1 MDPSGASFIDESPS
15 LAELVDLKE
24 IQRLFYYFSV
34 VTGLD
39 VALFDFS
46 GREILAN
53 RKGNTVCES
62 AGNCRKCRKHISYG
76 GMMSQDLGEP
86 YICSCGCG
94 LIMCF
99 SPVMFEERLIGIIAC
114 GPVLLWEADEVAV
127 SEFTEK
133 TRDMNIHVEAED
145 LLRSATSCSCVNMT
159 STSQLLFITV
169 NSITREHSV
178 FLKQRAQITRQ
189 QQRIA
194 DLLIDRKNSGKAA
207 AQRKGS
213 YPVETEK
220 ELIEVVKNGNREQA
234 KRILNILLGEIFSFA
249 DGNMDTIRARLFE
262 LVAFFSRAAVESGAP
277 VEAVNGTVEGSFR
290 MFGKDTGFEELC
302 FLAGEA
308 MEAFIGALSFE
319 GGRQK
324 RSRHLARAVEYIG
337 EHYADDITLHSVAG
351 AVYISEFYLSHL
363 FRKEMDTTFSDYVSR
378 VRIDRAKTI
387 LKKALDIR
395 IQELSEIVGFNDAN
409 YFAKSFKKLTG
420 QSPREYQASFI
431 RSEGFDTQEP
441 GGRGDQPGGQPS
453 GRPPRTW
460 QWI

>member
-1 MDPSGASFIDESPS
+1 MDFPGPS
-15 LAELVDLKE
+15 LMDGSLSLADLVDLKE
-24 IQRLFYYFSV
+24 IQRLFHYFSV

-53 RKGNTVCES
+53 RKENTVCES
-62 AGNCRKCRKHISYG
+62 AKNCRKCRKHISYG

-133 TRDMNIHVEAED
+133 TRDMDIHVSAED

-178 FLKQRAQITRQ
+178 YLKQRAQITMQ

-194 DLLIDRKNSGKAA
+194 DLLIDRKNNGNAA
-207 AQRKGS
+207 ADGKGS
-213 YPVETEK
+213 YPIETEK
-220 ELIEVVKNGNREQA
+220 ELIEVVKSGNREQA
-234 KRILNILLGEIFSFA
+234 RRILNMLLGEIFSFA
-249 DGNMDTIRARLFE
+249 DGNMNTIRARLFE
-262 LVAFFSRAAVESGAP
+262 LVAFFSRAVVESGAP
-277 VEAVNGTVEGSFR
+277 VEAVNGTLENSFR
-290 MFGKDTGFEELC
+290 MFDDDTGFEELC

-308 MEAFIGALSFE
+308 MEGFIGALSLE
-319 GGRQK
+319 GRQK
-324 RSRHLARAVEYIG
+324 RSRHLARAMEYI
-337 EHYADDITLHSVAG
+337 EKHYADDITLHSVAD

-378 VRIDRAKTI
+378 VRIDKAKTI

-409 YFAKSFKKLTG
+409 YFTKSFKKLTG
-420 QSPREYQASFI
+420 QSPREYQAAFT
-431 RSEGFDTQEP
+431 G
-441 GGRGDQPGGQPS
+441 
-453 GRPPRTW
+453 
-460 QWI
+460 

>member
-1 MDPSGASFIDESPS
+1 MDFLRFPFTDDSPP

-24 IQRLFYYFSV
+24 IRKLFHYFSV

-53 RKGNTVCES
+53 RKGDTVCGLAE
-62 AGNCRKCRKHISYG
+62 NCPKCRKHISYG

-127 SEFTEK
+127 LEFAEK
-133 TRDMNIHVEAED
+133 TRDMNIRVDAED

-178 FLKQRAQITRQ
+178 YLKQRAQITRQ

-194 DLLIDRKNSGKAA
+194 DLLIDRKNAGNAVTD
-207 AQRKGS
+207 RKGG
-213 YPVETEK
+213 YPVETER
-220 ELIEVVKNGNREQA
+220 ELIEVVKSGNREQG
-234 KRILNILLGEIFSFA
+234 KRILNVLLGEIFSFA
-249 DGNMDTIRARLFE
+249 NGNMNTIRARLFE

-277 VEAVNGTVEGSFR
+277 VEAVNGTIENSFR
-290 MFGKDTGFEELC
+290 MFDDDTGFEELC

-308 MEAFIGALSFE
+308 MEGFIGAVSPE
-319 GGRQK
+319 GRQK
-324 RSRHLARAVEYIG
+324 RSRHLARAMEYIG
-337 EHYADDITLHSVAG
+337 EHYADDITLHSVAE

-363 FRKEMDTTFSDYVSR
+363 FRKEMNTTFSDYVSR
-378 VRIDRAKTI
+378 VRIDKAKTI

-420 QSPREYQASFI
+420 QSPREYQATFT
-431 RSEGFDTQEP
+431 G
-441 GGRGDQPGGQPS
+441 
-453 GRPPRTW
+453 
-460 QWI
+460 

>member
-1 MDPSGASFIDESPS
+1 MDFPGPSLTDESPS

-24 IQRLFYYFSV
+24 IRRLFHYFSV

-53 RKGNTVCES
+53 RKENTVCES
-62 AGNCRKCRKHISYG
+62 AKNCRKCRRHISYG

-99 SPVMFEERLIGIIAC
+99 SPVIFEERLIGIIAC

-127 SEFTEK
+127 SEFAEK
-133 TRDMNIHVEAED
+133 TRDMDIHVDAEN

-178 FLKQRAQITRQ
+178 YLKQRAQITMQ

-194 DLLIDRKNSGKAA
+194 DLLIDRKNSGGAA
-207 AQRKGS
+207 DRKGS
-213 YPVETEK
+213 YPAETEK
-220 ELIEVVKNGNREQA
+220 ELIEVVKIGSREQA
-234 KRILNILLGEIFSFA
+234 RRILNILLGEIFSFA
-249 DGNMDTIRARLFE
+249 DGNMNTIRARIFE
-262 LVAFFSRAAVESGAP
+262 LVAFFSRAAVESGAS
-277 VEAVNGTVEGSFR
+277 VEAVNGTLENSFR
-290 MFGKDTGFEELC
+290 MFDDHTGFEELC

-308 MEAFIGALSFE
+308 MEGFISTLSLE
-319 GGRQK
+319 GRQK
-324 RSRHLARAVEYIG
+324 RSRHLARAREYI
-337 EHYADDITLHSVAG
+337 EKHYADDVTLRSVAD

-378 VRIDRAKTI
+378 VRIDKAKSI

-409 YFAKSFKKLTG
+409 YFTKSFKKLTG
-420 QSPREYQASFI
+420 QSPREYHAAF
-431 RSEGFDTQEP
+431 T
-441 GGRGDQPGGQPS
+441 GQS
-453 GRPPRTW
+453 GPDSS
-460 QWI
+460 

>member
-1 MDPSGASFIDESPS
+1 MDGPP

-24 IQRLFYYFSV
+24 IRRLFHYFSV

-53 RKGNTVCES
+53 RKENTVCES
-62 AGNCRKCRKHISYG
+62 AKNCRKCRRHVSYG
-76 GMMSQDLGEP
+76 GMMSQELGEP

-99 SPVMFEERLIGIIAC
+99 SPVVFEERLIGIIAC
-114 GPVLLWEADEVAV
+114 GPVLLWEADDVAV
-127 SEFTEK
+127 SEFAEK
-133 TRDMNIHVEAED
+133 IRDMDIRVEAED

-159 STSQLLFITV
+159 GTSQLLFITV

-178 FLKQRAQITRQ
+178 YLKQRAQITRQ

-194 DLLIDRKNSGKAA
+194 DLLIDRKNAAGAA
-207 AQRKGS
+207 ADRKGG

-220 ELIEVVKNGNREQA
+220 ELIEAVKSGSREQS
-234 KRILNILLGEIFSFA
+234 KRILGILLGEIFSFA
-249 DGNMDTIRARLFE
+249 GGNMNTIRARLFE
-262 LVAFFSRAAVESGAP
+262 LVALFSRAALESGAP
-277 VEAVNGTVEGSFR
+277 VEAVNETIENSLGIFNG
-290 MFGKDTGFEELC
+290 GTGFEELC
-302 FLAGEA
+302 FLVEEA
-308 MEAFIGALSFE
+308 MESFIGALSFE
-319 GGRQK
+319 GRQK
-324 RSRHLARAVEYIG
+324 RSRHLARAMEYIG
-337 EHYADDITLHSVAG
+337 EHYADDITLHSVAD

-409 YFAKSFKKLTG
+409 YFTKSFKKLTG
-420 QSPREYQASFI
+420 QSPREYQAAFT
-431 RSEGFDTQEP
+431 G
-441 GGRGDQPGGQPS
+441 
-453 GRPPRTW
+453 
-460 QWI
+460 